1 MKTEV
6 QIDVQDLDHLGII
19 AGIVDEIGIVEV
31 IDKEIGTD
39 LREKV
44 SAGQVVKAMI
54 INCMGF
60 LTAPLYLFSEF
71 FEGKATEHLIGEG
84 IKAEYLNDSRIGR
97 VLDQI
102 YEYGI
107 TILFVKV
114 ASLMAERSKIDTKIV
129 HIDGTSI
136 AVHGKYLQLEE
147 AEIKDNTSGDLP
159 LEQDSSPEDSQNKE
173 EEDLEPVPINITHGY
188 SRDHR
193 PDLKQYTL
201 SLLTTE
207 AEGIPLF
214 MQVGSGNELD
224 QKAFAKMIKE
234 FKSQW
239 TGAEPSVY
247 VMDAAFYN
255 ESNLSEFQYK
265 IKWISRVP
273 FTIKAAKD
281 LSQTLLPEQFIK
293 STLFKGYQFC
303 SVCHEYAGIKQLWVV
318 VESSERKSADLKSL
332 SKRISKSLAAKL
344 SSLKRLSNHEFA
356 CEADALTA
364 AADFEKTLPYHLLS
378 DLNVIAKPHYQRK
391 GRPRPNDEVSHYT
404 YQIQSTLREHEI
416 VINNHLNQT
425 GRFILATNLL
435 DEEQNSISFLVPEL
449 SPEQWTPD
457 LILKDYKG
465 QQSTERG
472 FRFIK
477 DPLFFVS
484 RVFLK
489 SPKRIMALAMIM
501 TLALMVYSLGQ
512 RQLRQA
518 LDQAHSTL
526 PNQKDKPTA
535 RPTLRWILQCFQS
548 VHLVFV
554 DGLKSRIQLTTRQT
568 LILQFL
574 GSSSQQ
580 YYLLS

>member
-1 MKTEV
+1 MKTKV

-19 AGIVDEIGIVEV
+19 AGIVDESGIVE
-31 IDKEIGTD
+31 IINQEIGTD
-39 LREKV
+39 EREKV

-71 FEGKATEHLIGEG
+71 FEGKATEHLIGSG
-84 IKAEYLNDSRIGR
+84 VKAEYLNDSRLGR

-107 TILFVKV
+107 SLLFVKIAIV
-114 ASLMAERSKIDTKIV
+114 MAKRFEIEQKIL
-129 HIDGTSI
+129 HIDGTSLS
-136 AVHGKYLQLEE
+136 VHGKYSQLEE
-147 AEIKDNTSGDLP
+147 DKIEQNPSAEVQSAGNLP
-159 LEQDSSPEDSQNKE
+159 QEDHQKE
-173 EEDLEPVPINITHGY
+173 EENLEPVPINITHGY

-214 MQVGSGNELD
+214 MQVGSGNESD
-224 QKAFAKMIKE
+224 QKAFGKMIKE

-239 TGAEPSVY
+239 TEAASSVY
-247 VMDAAFYN
+247 VMDAAFYT
-255 ESNLSEFQYK
+255 ESNLSEFQYS

-273 FTIKAAKD
+273 FTIKTAKD
-281 LSQTLLPEQFIK
+281 LAQTLLPEQFSK
-293 STLFKGYQFC
+293 SQLYKGYQFC
-303 SVCHEYAGIKQLWVV
+303 SVCHEYAGIKQLWVI
-318 VESSERKSADLKSL
+318 VESAERKLADLKSL
-332 SKRISKSLAAKL
+332 SKRISQSLTANL
-344 SSLKRLSNHEFA
+344 SSLNRLSNREFA

-364 AADFEKTLPYHLLS
+364 AADFAKTLTYHLL
-378 DLNVIAKPHYQRK
+378 NGVNIIAKPHYQGK
-391 GRPRPNDEVSHYT
+391 GKPRTGAEVSHYT
-404 YQIQSTLREHEI
+404 YQIQSTFVENQI
-416 VINNHLNQT
+416 VIANHRNQA
-425 GRFILATNLL
+425 GRFILSTNLL
-435 DEEQNSISFLVPEL
+435 DDERSLIAASTVMIPPEKL
-449 SPEQWTPD
+449 TND
-457 LILKDYKG
+457 LILKEYKA
-465 QQSTERG
+465 QQTTERG

-489 SPKRIMALAMIM
+489 STKRIMALAMMM

-512 RQLRQA
+512 RQLRRALEQA
-518 LDQAHSTL
+518 DSTL
-526 PNQKDKPTA
+526 PNQKGKPTA

-554 DGLKSRIQLTTRQT
+554 DGIKSRIQLTSRQT

-574 GSSSQQ
+574 GASSRQ
-580 YYLLS
+580 YYFLS

>member
-1 MKTEV
+1 
-6 QIDVQDLDHLGII
+6 LGII

-44 SAGQVVKAMI
+44 SAGQIVKAMI

-71 FEGKATEHLIGEG
+71 FEGKATEHLIGAG

-107 TILFVKV
+107 TILFVKI
-114 ASLMAERSKIDTKIV
+114 ASLMANRFKIETKIA
-129 HIDGTSI
+129 HIDGTSM
-136 AVHGKYLQLEE
+136 AVHGKYLQSEE
-147 AEIKDNTSGDLP
+147 TGIEQNSDVNML
-159 LEQDSSPEDSQNKE
+159 LEQDSLLEGRQKKD
-173 EEDLEPVPINITHGY
+173 EEDLEPVSINITHGY

-224 QKAFAKMIKE
+224 QKAFVKMIKE

-239 TGAEPSVY
+239 TDAAPSVY
-247 VMDAAFYN
+247 VMDAAFYT
-255 ESNLSEFQYK
+255 ESNLSEFQYS

-281 LSQTLLPEQFIK
+281 LATNLLPEQFSR
-293 STLFKGYQFC
+293 STLYKGYQSC
-303 SVCHEYAGIKQLWVV
+303 SVCHEYAGVKQLWVI
-318 VESSERKSADLKSL
+318 VESDERKLADLKSL
-332 SKRISKSLAAKL
+332 SKRISKSLTAKL
-344 SSLKRLSNHEFA
+344 SSLNRLSNHEFA
-356 CEADALTA
+356 CEADALSA
-364 AADFEKTLPYHLLS
+364 AADFEKTLPYHLLAE
-378 DLNVIAKPHYQRK
+378 LTIIAKPHYQRQ
-391 GRPRPNDEVSHYT
+391 GRPRLGDEVSHYT
-404 YQIQSTLREHEI
+404 YQIQSSLCENEI
-416 VINNHLNQT
+416 VIKNHRNQA

-435 DEEQNSISFLVPEL
+435 DEERNLIASSTSGLCQE
-449 SPEQWTPD
+449 EWTND
-457 LILKDYKG
+457 LILKEYKS

-489 SPKRIMALAMIM
+489 STKRIMALAMIM

-512 RQLRQA
+512 RQLRRALEQA
-518 LDQAHSTL
+518 DSTL
-526 PNQKDKPTA
+526 PNQKGKPTA

-554 DGLKSRIQLTTRQT
+554 DGIKSRIQLTSRQT

-580 YYLLS
+580 YYFLS

>member
-44 SAGQVVKAMI
+44 SAGQIVKAMI

-71 FEGKATEHLIGEG
+71 FEGKATEHLIGAG

-107 TILFVKV
+107 TILFVKI
-114 ASLMAERSKIDTKIV
+114 ATLMANRFKIETKIA
-129 HIDGTSI
+129 HIDGTSM
-136 AVHGKYLQLEE
+136 AVHGKYLQSEE
-147 AEIKDNTSGDLP
+147 IGIEQNSDVNMLS
-159 LEQDSSPEDSQNKE
+159 EQDSLLEGRQKKD
-173 EEDLEPVPINITHGY
+173 EEDLEPVSINITHGY

-224 QKAFAKMIKE
+224 QKAFVKMIKE

-239 TGAEPSVY
+239 TDAAPSVY
-247 VMDAAFYN
+247 VMDAAFYT
-255 ESNLSEFQYK
+255 ESNLSEFQYS

-281 LSQTLLPEQFIK
+281 LAINLLPEQFSR
-293 STLFKGYQFC
+293 STLYKGYQSC
-303 SVCHEYAGIKQLWVV
+303 SVCHEYAGVKQLWVI
-318 VESSERKSADLKSL
+318 VESDERKLADLKSL
-332 SKRISKSLAAKL
+332 SKRISKSLTAKL
-344 SSLKRLSNHEFA
+344 SSLNRLSNHEFA
-356 CEADALTA
+356 CEADALSA
-364 AADFEKTLPYHLLS
+364 AADFEKTLPYHLLAE
-378 DLNVIAKPHYQRK
+378 LTIIAKPHYQRK
-391 GRPRPNDEVSHYT
+391 GRPRLGDEVSHYT
-404 YQIQSTLREHEI
+404 YQIQSSLCENEI
-416 VINNHLNQT
+416 VIKNHRNQA

-435 DEEQNSISFLVPEL
+435 DEERNLIAASTSGLCQE
-449 SPEQWTPD
+449 EWTND
-457 LILKDYKG
+457 LILKEYKS

-489 SPKRIMALAMIM
+489 STKRIMALAMIM

-512 RQLRQA
+512 RQLRRALEQA
-518 LDQAHSTL
+518 DSTL
-526 PNQKDKPTA
+526 PNQKGKPTA

-554 DGLKSRIQLTTRQT
+554 DGIKSRIQLTSRPN
-568 LILQFL
+568 F
-574 GSSSQQ
+574 SR
-580 YYLLS
+580 